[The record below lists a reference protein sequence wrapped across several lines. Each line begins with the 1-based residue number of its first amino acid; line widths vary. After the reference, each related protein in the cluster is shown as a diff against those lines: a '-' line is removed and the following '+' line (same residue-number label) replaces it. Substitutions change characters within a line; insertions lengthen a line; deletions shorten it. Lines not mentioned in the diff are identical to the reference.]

1 MAILGFAFCSMF
13 MLYIS
18 IVVLIVFMNGIGQY
32 NIGGVPNS
40 IAKKIGVTFL
50 VSLVGFGWH
59 ELVAYAPFEVIL
71 K

>member
-1 MAILGFAFCSMF
+1 MALMGFAFCSMF

-18 IVVLIVFMNGIGQY
+18 IVVMVVFFNGIGQY

-40 IAKKIGVTFL
+40 IGTKIGVTFL

-59 ELVAYAPFEVIL
+59 ELIAYAPFEVVL

>member
-1 MAILGFAFCSMF
+1 MAIIGFAFCSMF

-18 IVVLIVFMNGIGQY
+18 ICVMLMFFDSIGQY

-40 IAKKIGVTFL
+40 IGLKIGVTLL
-50 VSLVGFGWH
+50 VLLVGFGWY
-59 ELVAYAPFEVIL
+59 ELIAHAPFEVVF